1 MSNAPDLFGFTGFFS
16 NELKDADPDIY
27 NALGG
32 GDWWIDDPDG
42 HTVEVTFGQEVD
54 VAVGMDRE

>member
-32 GDWWIDDPDG
+32 EL
-42 HTVEVTFGQEVD
+42 VVTSVN
-54 VAVGMDRE
+54 REILCSL